1 MASISAN
8 GSKGHHKF
16 TLTLTEKSTS
26 TENNTSNVK
35 YSFKLSPVETSWNWE
50 QWSDKIKYSFVINGT
65 TYSGTIP
72 NYDGYSTVTL
82 ESGTQVVSHRAD
94 GSKSIDYS
102 FSVTDTTGQS
112 YTSGNASASGKL
124 ALSTIPRA
132 TTPTLSEKSV
142 TANGSNTV
150 TINIAPASTTFKH
163 KIRYAFGS
171 STGLVAGLTIGYDF
185 TVSGNTSVVFTPPTS
200 LLNQIPNANSG
211 VCTISLYTYTSAG
224 THIGT
229 KTVTLTVNVPSYTPT
244 ISAIALTGNNLLIG
258 TDSNKYYMQGRS
270 TVTANIT
277 ATTLYGATIRTV
289 TSTVDGKTYPGN
301 SFTSSVLSN
310 GTKSVSVTVTD
321 TRGKVVTKESST
333 FEVYSY
339 ALPRVTSFTLERQG
353 DGTAV
358 VATVKGTIYPVN
370 DKNPKS
376 VTVTLNGRTQE
387 ISTGYDV
394 NGTTIFYSIPTDNT
408 FTATARIADGYA
420 NDTKD
425 VVLPTVAVT
434 MDFHNSGKGVAFG
447 KVSESAEVLDVAWE
461 IKTREP
467 EKTMK
472 NLTYKGVNVINAD
485 DDDTTTKWGSLGNL
499 STVFYNTDSALTK
512 PTNYGF
518 MLNVSDSAS
527 EIHQMW
533 FEQSGGTIYHRGGNH
548 IGFAPWRWI
557 LDSDNSANIIRDSG
571 WIQVSYP
578 STSKFQHYNATQPL
592 RYRRFGKQ
600 VFINGAMKPNTT
612 SPLGANDSH
621 YAFTLP
627 EGYRPSQL
635 QDFLCQG
642 SGTNKW
648 LCEITNAGVVSVAR
662 YGTTAFIDIPTTAW
676 LPICISFLLD

>member
-26 TENNTSNVK
+26 TENNTSNVE

-50 QWSDKIKYSFVINGT
+50 QWGSDISYTITINGT
-65 TYSGTIP
+65 KYTGSIP

-82 ESGTQVVSHRAD
+82 KSGTQVVSHSAD
-94 GSKSIDYS
+94 GSKSISYS

-112 YTSGNASASGKL
+112 YTSGNASASGTL

-132 TTPTLSEKSV
+132 TTPTLSATSV
-142 TANGSNTV
+142 TVNGTNSV
-150 TINIAPASTTFKH
+150 NIVVRPASTTFKH
-163 KIRYAFGS
+163 KVRYAFGS
-171 STGLVAGLTIGYDF
+171 LTGLHSGVAIG
-185 TVSGNTSVVFTPPTS
+185 SGFSAGGNVDIKFTPPTS
-200 LLNQIPNANSG
+200 ALNQIPSANSG
-211 VCTISLYTYTSAG
+211 VCTISLYTYTSSG

-229 KTVTLTVNVPSYTPT
+229 KTVTLTFNVPSYTLT
-244 ISAIALTGNNLLIG
+244 GSIALTGNNLLVG
-258 TDSNKYYMQGRS
+258 TDNNKYYMQGRS
-270 TVTANIT
+270 TVTASIT
-277 ATTLYGATIRTV
+277 AASSYGATIKTIS
-289 TSTVDGKTYPGN
+289 STVDGKTYTGN
-301 SFTSSVLSN
+301 KFTSSVLSSGIN
-310 GTKSVSVTVTD
+310 KTVSTTVTD
-321 TRGKVVTKESST
+321 TRGKKTTITSSAFT
-333 FEVYSY
+333 VYDY
-339 ALPRVTSFTLERQG
+339 ALPKITSFTLERQG

-358 VATVKGTIYPVN
+358 VATVKGTISPVH

-420 NDTKD
+420 NNIKD

-461 IKTREP
+461 IKTRKP

-548 IGFAPWRWI
+548 IGFAPWRWL
-557 LDSDNSANIIRDSG
+557 LDSDNSAKLIRDSG
-571 WIQVSYP
+571 WVQVAFEGS
-578 STSKFQHYNATQPL
+578 FQHYNDEQKL
-592 RYRRFGKQ
+592 RYRRCGKQ
-600 VFINGAMKPNTT
+600 VFINGAMKPTLQLSKSN
-612 SPLGANDSH
+612 S
-621 YAFTLP
+621 YKAFTLP

-642 SGTNKW
+642 SGANKW
-648 LCEITNAGVVSVAR
+648 LCEITSSGVVSVSR
-662 YGTTAFIDIPTTAW
+662 YGTTEFIDIPTTAW
-676 LPICISFLLD
+676 LPICVSFLLD